1 MLRVEYEWSIIIGK
15 KLPFLQWHHR
25 LNCFPPKDVLKSKPT
40 ILQNVTFVRNRVV
53 ADIITDSKL
62 RSYCGRAVV
71 HSLSCV

>member
-1 MLRVEYEWSIIIGK
+1 MLRVEYEWSSIIGK
-15 KLPFLQWHHR
+15 KLPLLQWHHR
-25 LNCFPPKDVLKSKPT
+25 LNCFPPKDVLKSKPP

>member
-1 MLRVEYEWSIIIGK
+1 MLRVEYEWSIIFGK

-25 LNCFPPKDVLKSKPT
+25 FNCFPPKDVLKSKSP
-40 ILQNVTFVRNRVV
+40 IPQNVTFVRNRVV

-62 RSYCGRAVV
+62 RSYCSRAVV